1 MHLESNLGRYRDQI
15 RTWLSMAELKNCV
28 EDMEAAK
35 KRIEV
40 EMERFKQCEKASKIK
55 AFSRE
60 GLVQQ
65 VTGSWCSK

>member
-1 MHLESNLGRYRDQI
+1 
-15 RTWLSMAELKNCV
+15 MAELKGCV

-35 KRIEV
+35 KRIEL

-65 VTGSWCSK
+65 VNRPQKISRQCSRVIVSP